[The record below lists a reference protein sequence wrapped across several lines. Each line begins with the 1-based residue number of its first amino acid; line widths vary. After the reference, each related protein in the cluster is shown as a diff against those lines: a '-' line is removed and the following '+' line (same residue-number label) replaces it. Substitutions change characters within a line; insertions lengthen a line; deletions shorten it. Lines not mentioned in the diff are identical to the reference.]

1 MQDACGVCSGPSA
14 SSRRGLGGCLP
25 CKFVQEG
32 LLPPQVPLRLPEV
45 WVSGPCSSQKGHR
58 RAGES
63 GHSLRNPV
71 GICPHNSR
79 PRTRLTNHV
88 DARWGLDC
96 TAGPHG
102 CRVLRGW
109 ERNRKLWMPDWRE
122 RQLTLRGKVGDVR
135 GWPPL
140 I

>member
-1 MQDACGVCSGPSA
+1 MASAAGHLQVPEEASVAACPASLCKRDCSLPRSPFA
-14 SSRRGLGGCLP
+14 SLKSGFEVPAALRRGTTAQGN
-25 CKFVQEG
+25 Q
-32 LLPPQVPLRLPEV
+32 
-45 WVSGPCSSQKGHR
+45 
-58 RAGES
+58 AT
-63 GHSLRNPV
+63 LRNPV